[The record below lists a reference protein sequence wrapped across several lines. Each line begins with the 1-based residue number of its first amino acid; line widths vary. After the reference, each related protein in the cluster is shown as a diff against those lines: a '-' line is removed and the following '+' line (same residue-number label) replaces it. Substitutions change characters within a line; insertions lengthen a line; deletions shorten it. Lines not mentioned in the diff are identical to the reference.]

1 MNQDDIIAVD
11 DDNAVDAMVLIHTA
25 EDAKTARQVR
35 MAQVISKFAGTLT
48 LRPIQVDVVTADM
61 ARTKYDTQAPAW
73 SDSEHIWFNQDD
85 LGDLTDPQSIVG
97 IKGLSLH
104 EISHILL
111 TPRTGS
117 NLSKE
122 VQRLGLWRAFNALE
136 DQRIE
141 MMMTKR
147 FGNVADWL
155 TAATMQFI
163 IAEPEQHSLVF
174 PLLHGRKFLPI
185 ELRTAVRDLYENQA
199 DITELESLI
208 DEYIV
213 LNLNNPD
220 NYANALRIITRF
232 DWLINQGLGK
242 RHYPNG
248 QEDTSGPDG
257 EPYIVVKPGW
267 QRVKD
272 PNGHESRK
280 DGEHKSSKNKPMGKG
295 EQGKLADRVAAEVGR
310 QAGYPSPEPSDIQ
323 GDFDSDDGQGA
334 GKGSAKLDAM
344 ANKTLSDIIQRKQKD
359 IANAIKQFNG
369 EADLKSKSKKPIE
382 RGWYRTEQPSVEAVS
397 NVRSFARELE
407 QLKADYDPGWL
418 RRVESGRLNVQRYV
432 SGEELD
438 ECFDQWDDGREDAVD
453 IEAVILLDTSGSLSS
468 VMKEAYEAMWTTKR
482 SLDKVNASTT
492 VIGFS
497 SYTNLVYSNSERA
510 GTQMKFSSSGGGTE
524 PLDALEYARNILA
537 ESDRAIKVFIVLT
550 DGEWGWGNEDEQ
562 HDKIILELRRAGVI
576 TALGYL
582 QNGGHN
588 TNIKTHGCEVAA
600 NITDVSQVFVLA
612 RNIFK
617 AGVKRNLVDA

>member
-1 MNQDDIIAVD
+1 MNPEDIA
-11 DDNAVDAMVLIHTA
+11 DNNTEDNKSLVWHHTE

-61 ARTKYDTQAPAW
+61 ARTKYETQAPAW

-85 LGDLTDPQSIVG
+85 LGDLTDPHSIVG

-155 TAATMQFI
+155 IAATMQFI

-199 DITELESLI
+199 DIAELESLI

-220 NYANALRIITRF
+220 NYDNALRIIMRF
-232 DWLINQGLGK
+232 HWLINQGLGK
-242 RHYPNG
+242 HFYPDG
-248 QEDTSGPDG
+248 ESDTSGPDG
-257 EPYIVVKPGW
+257 TPYVVVKSGW

-295 EQGKLADRVAAEVGR
+295 EQGKLADKVAAEVSKQGT
-310 QAGYPSPEPSDIQ
+310 YPPPEPSDIP
-323 GDFDSDDGQGA
+323 GDSDANDGQGA
-334 GKGSAKLDAM
+334 GKGSPKLDEM
-344 ANKTLSDIIQRKQKD
+344 ANKALNDIIQRKQKD
-359 IANAIKQFNG
+359 IANTIKQFNG
-369 EADLKSKSKKPIE
+369 EADLKSKAKKPIE
-382 RGWYRTEQPSVEAVS
+382 RGWFRNEQPSVEAVS

-407 QLKADYDPGWL
+407 QLKADYDPGWV

-453 IEAVILLDTSGSLSS
+453 IEAVILLDTSGSMSN

-482 SLDKVNASTT
+482 SLDKVNANTT
-492 VIGFS
+492 VISFS
-497 SYTNLVYSNSERA
+497 SYTNLVYSNTERA
-510 GTQMKFSSSGGGTE
+510 GTQMKYSGASGGTE

-537 ESDRAIKVFIVLT
+537 ESERAIKVFIVLT
-550 DGEWGWGNEDEQ
+550 DGEWGWGHEDDQ
-562 HDKIILELRRAGVI
+562 HDKIILELRRGGVI
-576 TALGYL
+576 TALGYI
-582 QNGGHN
+582 QNGGHS

-600 NITDVSQVFVLA
+600 NISDVSQVFVLA
-612 RNIFK
+612 RNIVK
-617 AGVKRNLVDA
+617 AGVKRNLAVT